1 MNISPAV
8 QYSSSPVYFLYMR
21 RLYIKWST
29 GWEDEDEKN
38 LFIFICT
45 YIDSFLIQQGGERI
59 GEEWSSSF
67 GSHLVAIYT
76 KKKKNNKKENKQN
89 GERERETRIIH

>member
-1 MNISPAV
+1 M
-8 QYSSSPVYFLYMR
+8 
-21 RLYIKWST
+21 
-29 GWEDEDEKN
+29 
-38 LFIFICT
+38 
-45 YIDSFLIQQGGERI
+45 YIDSFLIQLGGERI

-76 KKKKNNKKENKQN
+76 KKKKKTKQNETENKQN